1 MQSYDAASNATYLD
15 GGAPFF
21 ARGTRET
28 ALLLLHGF
36 SGCPYEM
43 RWLGDRL
50 AQQGY
55 SVSAPALPGHAT
67 YPAALN
73 GVRFEEWTA
82 SVAAAVRH
90 LRAEVSPRV
99 GGIGTSMGAMLGL
112 FAAAADPEIAA
123 VGSSSAPF
131 VMPPLTRLGGALARR
146 WPLAW
151 TLPPLL
157 PALLDLADPEEARR
171 FVCYRSFPVHAA
183 RELFRLIEAARPC
196 LAEVRQPVLLLH
208 GSLDR
213 IVPAASSSALAALL
227 PNAHGPFWLTRSRH
241 ISPVDYDR
249 EELLARIVT
258 FLAEQC
264 GEAPRPP
271 AVTQLGARKRSRR
284 ALGRRAPAG

>member
-99 GGIGTSMGAMLGL
+99 VVIGHSMGASSAVESIFAMQGMLNSIL
-112 FAAAADPEIAA
+112 LPTINYSPDPEITLDC
-123 VGSSSAPF
+123 VPEG
-131 VMPPLTRLGGALARR
+131 ARR
-146 WPLAW
+146 VDQEYVLKNSFGFGGFNACIVLHRLA
-151 TLPPLL
+151 
-157 PALLDLADPEEARR
+157 
-171 FVCYRSFPVHAA
+171 
-183 RELFRLIEAARPC
+183 
-196 LAEVRQPVLLLH
+196 
-208 GSLDR
+208 
-213 IVPAASSSALAALL
+213 
-227 PNAHGPFWLTRSRH
+227 
-241 ISPVDYDR
+241 
-249 EELLARIVT
+249 
-258 FLAEQC
+258 
-264 GEAPRPP
+264 
-271 AVTQLGARKRSRR
+271 
-284 ALGRRAPAG
+284 